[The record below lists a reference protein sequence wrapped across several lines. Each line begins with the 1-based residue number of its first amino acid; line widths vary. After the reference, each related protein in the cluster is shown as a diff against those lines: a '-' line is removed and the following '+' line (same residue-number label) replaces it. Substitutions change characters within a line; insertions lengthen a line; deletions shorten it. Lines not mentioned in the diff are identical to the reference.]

1 MQFKDGLPI
10 YIQIAERLSDEVMA
24 GTYPPE
30 GRVPG
35 VREYSALLEVNVNT
49 TVKSYDQLA
58 QRGIIQAKRGMGYYV
73 TAEAPTIIRE
83 QRQRYFRQHILP
95 EFLRQMKLYGISLD
109 EVKQAWAKVQEF

>member
-1 MQFKDGLPI
+1 MQFRDGLPI
-10 YIQIAERLSDEVMA
+10 YIQIAERLSDEVLS

-49 TVKSYDQLA
+49 TVKAYDQLA
-58 QRGIIQAKRGMGYYV
+58 QRGIIAARRGMGYYV
-73 TAEAPTIIRE
+73 TPDAPTIIRE
-83 QRQRYFRQHILP
+83 QRQSYFRQHMLP

-109 EVKQAWAKVQEF
+109 EVVAAWKKMNA